1 MSVSTESLSTQETEL
16 PQGLDSIVALNN
28 FNLLG
33 LEDGVVYHCTVAG
46 ELNKLFEFKSK
57 CCHVTPLNEFM
68 LLYLNNTSKLFS
80 EHRHSCELFDVQRRS
95 VVEAYKNVVIGCSAG
110 YVPLAVNATTFLL
123 PQTVGN
129 GRDHIVI
136 YDCRMPRHAGTALP
150 VGNGRWALESFY
162 KLTN

>member
-1 MSVSTESLSTQETEL
+1 MSVSAESLSTQETDL
-16 PQGLDSIVALNN
+16 PQGLNNMVALNN

-95 VVEAYKNVVIGCSAG
+95 VVEAYAG

-136 YDCRMPRHAGTALP
+136 YDCRMLRHAGTSLP
-150 VGNGRWALESFY
+150 AGNGRWALESFY